1 MEEVAETVPLIACS
15 GAVIVP
21 TLNEPVLRLDVEALV
36 AAKFVDVALVEVLF
50 EVVKLEETIAP
61 VVFIVATLSVSVLV
75 VDVGR
80 EDVQFVLDEILPRY
94 LEHRFGAMCRKLP
107 HPRSAPRREDHCLH
121 SASIANAW

>member
-75 VDVGR
+75 VDAFVVDAKNVCVYVVAR
-80 EDVQFVLDEILPRY
+80 LVVPVAVRFDVFTPPYKLDVDVAVSVPTVAL
-94 LEHRFGAMCRKLP
+94 
-107 HPRSAPRREDHCLH
+107 
-121 SASIANAW
+121 